1 MREWLGLMRAEL
13 LKVAKRRLT
22 WGLLAALL
30 VISIQHGRNLRTE
43 LLDYR
48 QAQISG
54 VGRFGQGVTP
64 ELAAATEANLL
75 RRMSLP
81 GFLDEL
87 WIITDM
93 WALFAV
99 IILACIQ
106 AGEEADLGT
115 GRPVLLRGVSRLAW
129 PAAKLAALLVAAGLV
144 WSVLAIANL
153 AIGLWTQNQAIG
165 HIELS
170 GVGLQRWADH
180 GALLVRS
187 WLTTTPYLAFAIAAA
202 TLARGAGPALAL
214 GLGGRFVEAGSIVV
228 GAILIGMESMGS
240 SALAALY
247 RIWAPLHVV
256 SFEWSAEVI
265 RTWGHPSWIQPF
277 SPTAIGEET
286 FRLPSPFFDSPSLAV
301 LLLLGWTALWLAV
314 SAGVLQRR
322 DICA

>member
-1 MREWLGLMRAEL
+1 MRAEL
-13 LKVAKRRLT
+13 LKIARRRLT

-48 QAQISG
+48 QAQTSG

-99 IILACIQ
+99 IILACIH
-106 AGEEADLGT
+106 AGEESDQGT
-115 GRPVLLRGVSRLAW
+115 GRTVLLRGVSRVAW
-129 PAAKLAALLVAAGLV
+129 PAAKLAALLATAGLMWV
-144 WSVLAIANL
+144 TLALANL
-153 AIGLWTQNQAIG
+153 AMGLWTQNQAVG
-165 HIELS
+165 HIDLS
-170 GVGLQRWADH
+170 GIGLQRWVEHA
-180 GALLVRS
+180 GALVRS
-187 WLTTTPYLAFAIAAA
+187 WLTTAPYLAFAIAAA

-214 GLGGRFVEAGSIVV
+214 GLGGRFVEQGSVVV
-228 GAILIGMESMGS
+228 GAILIGMESMRS
-240 SALAALY
+240 SLTHALY
-247 RIWAPLHVV
+247 RVWAPLHVL

-277 SPTAIGEET
+277 SPTAVGET
-286 FRLPSPFFDSPSLAV
+286 ALALPAPFFDSPLLAFLV
-301 LLLLGWTALWLAV
+301 HLGWTALWLGL